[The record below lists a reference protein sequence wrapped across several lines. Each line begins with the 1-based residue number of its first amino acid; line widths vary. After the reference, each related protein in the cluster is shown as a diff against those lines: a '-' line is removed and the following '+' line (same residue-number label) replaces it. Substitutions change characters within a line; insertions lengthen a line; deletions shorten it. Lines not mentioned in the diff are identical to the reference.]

1 MAAEGEGVP
10 AGSSSLAETLAKQ
23 TAAMKPADLHEKKR
37 EDLTPDEKRL
47 LKHERKAAERAEAN
61 EAKRSSH
68 MSQRTAPANTAA
80 ANTAPSEE
88 LKLDAADEEINAWL
102 RQQPQQVRPYPNLT
116 HS

>member
-1 MAAEGEGVP
+1 
-10 AGSSSLAETLAKQ
+10 
-23 TAAMKPADLHEKKR
+23 MKPADLHEKKR

-102 RQQPQQVRPYPNLT
+102 RQQPQQVSPSPNLKPQP
-116 HS
+116 